1 MAAVIKTAMTR
12 LLLDIDFATEP
23 LSGTLEKE
31 DGARHEFVGWLG
43 LSELVGRL
51 GRGEEVASPRPK
63 GAGPQELTQNPTARP
78 PTDTNKEEEHHA
90 NT

>member
-1 MAAVIKTAMTR
+1 VAAVIKTAMTR

-23 LSGTLEKE
+23 ISGTLEKE
-31 DGARHEFVGWLG
+31 DGAPHEFVGWLG
-43 LSELVGRL
+43 LSELLGRL

-63 GAGPQELTQNPTARP
+63 GAGAQELTQSPTAGP
-78 PTDTNKEEEHHA
+78 PTDTNKEDADHA